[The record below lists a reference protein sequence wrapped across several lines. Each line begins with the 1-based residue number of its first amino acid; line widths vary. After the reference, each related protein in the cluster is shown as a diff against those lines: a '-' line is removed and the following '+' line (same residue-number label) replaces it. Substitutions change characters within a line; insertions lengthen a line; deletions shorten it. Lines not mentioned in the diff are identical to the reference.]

1 MALRRTGERITL
13 VEEHL
18 ARLEARM
25 AALIE
30 APHRATLCY
39 RVAVATPLRK
49 RQEHCWIGLAIS

>member
-1 MALRRTGERITL
+1 MALRRTGERVTL

-39 RVAVATPLRK
+39 PVLPWQHR
-49 RQEHCWIGLAIS
+49 